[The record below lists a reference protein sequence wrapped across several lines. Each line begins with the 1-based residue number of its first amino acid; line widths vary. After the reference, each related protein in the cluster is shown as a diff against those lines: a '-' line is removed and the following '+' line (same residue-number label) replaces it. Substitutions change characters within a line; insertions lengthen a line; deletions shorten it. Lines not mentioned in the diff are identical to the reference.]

1 MGNKE
6 GRRFSFPRIFL
17 GFLVVFLVFSWGL
30 GFWTE
35 ENKKQKEN
43 KKKTKRKPKENKKK
57 TKRKPKENQKKT
69 KENQRKPKKTRRK
82 ENHRPSG
89 NKKEKT
95 NPYPLSVSLAR
106 L

>member
-1 MGNKE
+1 M
-6 GRRFSFPRIFL
+6 RRGGGFLFL
-17 GFLVVFLVFSWGL
+17 GLGLSSVSTFDVSFLKVFLRFQ
-30 GFWTE
+30 TE
-35 ENKKQKEN
+35 
-43 KKKTKRKPKENKKK
+43 
-57 TKRKPKENQKKT
+57 ENQKKT
-69 KENQRKPKKTRRK
+69 KENQRKPKKPRRK